1 MLKNRTVLE
10 CVAQTRR
17 RDEGPALFDAVF
29 TDCLLSLCVSD
40 ARASQHIKFDGVRTV
55 FSHKE
60 EGEGEQASCVRA
72 YGRANMCAPFSSRLK
87 PNLSIVKPISEGY
100 INAFCSV
107 MG

>member
-1 MLKNRTVLE
+1 ML
-10 CVAQTRR
+10 
-17 RDEGPALFDAVF
+17 DEGPALFDTVF

-40 ARASQHIKFDGVRTV
+40 ARASQHIKFDSVRIV

-60 EGEGEQASCVRA
+60 EEEEEEEQALSVCARE
-72 YGRANMCAPFSSRLK
+72 RANMCAPFSPRLK
-87 PNLSIVKPISEGY
+87 PNLSIVKPISEGC